1 MQRSTLSLAI
11 TLGALCALGAGAQA
25 PRVTPAGDPSVKSD
39 SIYALAVKPSDYADQ
54 PYVYLLDD
62 GIVTLEADGTG
73 TRTYRQIVQILTPE
87 AAEQWGERSFGYSTD
102 REKLTLNWARVLR
115 TDGTVIAEKPVHEQE
130 SLAPVAMEAPVYSD
144 E

>member
-73 TRTYRQIVQILTPE
+73 TRTYRQIVSFPPIIL
-87 AAEQWGERSFGYSTD
+87 A
-102 REKLTLNWARVLR
+102 
-115 TDGTVIAEKPVHEQE
+115 H
-130 SLAPVAMEAPVYSD
+130 
-144 E
+144 